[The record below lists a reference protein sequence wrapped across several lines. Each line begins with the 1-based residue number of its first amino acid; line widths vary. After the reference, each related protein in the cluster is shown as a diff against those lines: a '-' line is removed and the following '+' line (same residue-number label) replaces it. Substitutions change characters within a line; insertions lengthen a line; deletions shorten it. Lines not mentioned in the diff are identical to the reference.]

1 MTARKRAL
9 EDGLA
14 AQFDKR
20 VGSDMAKVDAH
31 EITPEE
37 YAEIP
42 ELTDEDFERGRWL
55 IGGKPASEADA
66 RKAFAVGL
74 RPGRP
79 RAAAPKVPVSIR
91 LSQDVLAR
99 FKATGRGWQTRIDAA
114 LAEWL
119 DQKGL

>member
-1 MTARKRAL
+1 
-9 EDGLA
+9 
-14 AQFDKR
+14 
-20 VGSDMAKVDAH
+20 MAKVAAH

-42 ELTDEDFERGRWL
+42 ELTDEDFARGRWM
-55 IGGKPASEADA
+55 IGGRPASEEDA
-66 RKAFAVGL
+66 RKAFAARL

-79 RAAAPKVPVSIR
+79 RAAAPKTPVSIR
-91 LSQDVLAR
+91 LSPDVLAR

-119 DQKGL
+119 AQKGL